1 MSDLKPFILEEEDGT
16 RYSIIVESPDD
27 SELFLSEPV
36 DDDRESYGLQ
46 DEITVKLKDVH
57 NTIRG
62 YTKYALGAFK
72 DLGDAQVEEICLKFN
87 LKVSG
92 KGGLPILAEGSAEGS
107 FEVQVKCKFPEISQK

>member
-16 RYSIIVESPDD
+16 RYSMIVEYSEY
-27 SELFLSEPV
+27 SELSLPEPI

-57 NTIRG
+57 DTIRG
-62 YTKYALGAFK
+62 YAKYALGAFK

-92 KGGLPILAEGSAEGS
+92 KSGFPILAEGSAEGS
-107 FEVQVKCKFPEISQK
+107 FEVQVKCKFPDISQK